1 MHQKPMY
8 RRSFSELPHFQNHNA
23 ASNVNRRSLDSD
35 IFQSFPKSSTS
46 MTDIQS
52 SQSALSDIGR
62 FGTLNRSASEIG
74 TISEVGADKAVGAV
88 YTYIGISEPERDKT
102 HLYENQ
108 SIIDAQK
115 SKYTFDPKRHNE
127 M

>member
-1 MHQKPMY
+1 
-8 RRSFSELPHFQNHNA
+8 
-23 ASNVNRRSLDSD
+23 
-35 IFQSFPKSSTS
+35 

-62 FGTLNRSASEIG
+62 FGSLNRSASEIG
-74 TISEVGADKAVGAV
+74 TSTDTADRPADTV
-88 YTYIGISEPERDKT
+88 YTYIGISEPERDKS

-115 SKYTFDPKRHNE
+115 TKYTFDPKRHSE

>member
-1 MHQKPMY
+1 
-8 RRSFSELPHFQNHNA
+8 
-23 ASNVNRRSLDSD
+23 
-35 IFQSFPKSSTS
+35 